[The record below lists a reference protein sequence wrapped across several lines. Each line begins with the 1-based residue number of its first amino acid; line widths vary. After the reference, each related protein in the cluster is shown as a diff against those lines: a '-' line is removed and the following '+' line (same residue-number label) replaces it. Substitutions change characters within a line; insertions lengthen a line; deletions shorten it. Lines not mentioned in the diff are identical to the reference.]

1 MPGASEMELV
11 DTSGRILCCSLWP
24 SGSAQENTE
33 VSNGTLFRIRSSIA
47 AQMWATPART
57 ARRVHR
63 HSRAGRALRVAPT
76 CERIGQGM
84 CFPSCLREGPDRRF
98 CGQTSQKPS
107 KAFGSSASVFA
118 QCGHPSWNAS
128 ARQELAAQSRTMV
141 NADFI
146 SIKKARLRH
155 R

>member
-11 DTSGRILCCSLWP
+11 DTWGKILCCSLWP

-47 AQMWATPART
+47 AQMWAPPART

-63 HSRAGRALRVAPT
+63 HSRAGRALRAAPT
-76 CERIGQGM
+76 CERIGQNM

-98 CGQTSQKPS
+98 CGQTSQKNFQGFRVERVGLR
-107 KAFGSSASVFA
+107 AMRSSFVECVSAPRISRSIA
-118 QCGHPSWNAS
+118 HHGQCRFH
-128 ARQELAAQSRTMV
+128 L
-141 NADFI
+141 D
-146 SIKKARLRH
+146 
-155 R
+155 